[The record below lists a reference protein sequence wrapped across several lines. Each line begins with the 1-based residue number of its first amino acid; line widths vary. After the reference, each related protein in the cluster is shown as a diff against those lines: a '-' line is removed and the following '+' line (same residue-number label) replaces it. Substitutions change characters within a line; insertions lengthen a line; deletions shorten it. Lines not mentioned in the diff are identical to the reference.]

1 MWAAKDVGKMSKRD
15 VTPHLGMSLAMF
27 QVLLALSD
35 GDKHGYAIL
44 KEIVRRTSGAVR
56 LSPGTLYGIIN
67 RLLNEGLVVESRRR
81 PDPSLDDERRR
92 YYHLTDFGNQVARAE
107 AERLQM
113 LVAQARAKRLLPGPE
128 IV

>member
-44 KEIVRRTSGAVR
+44 KEILRRTGGTVR

-67 RLLNEGLVVESRRR
+67 RLLQEGLVVESRQR

-92 YYHLTDFGNQVARAE
+92 YYHLTDFGQQVARAE
-107 AERLQM
+107 AERLES
-113 LVAQARAKRLLPGPE
+113 LVEQARAKRLLPGTE
-128 IV
+128 IA

>member
-1 MWAAKDVGKMSKRD
+1 MSKRD
-15 VTPHLGMSLAMF
+15 VTPHLGMSPAMF

-44 KEIVRRTSGAVR
+44 KEILRRTGGTVR

-67 RLLNEGLVVESRRR
+67 RLLQEGLVVESRQR

-92 YYHLTDFGNQVARAE
+92 YYHLTDFGQQVARAE
-107 AERLQM
+107 AERLES
-113 LVAQARAKRLLPGPE
+113 LVEQARAKRLLPGTE
-128 IV
+128 IA

>member
-1 MWAAKDVGKMSKRD
+1 MSKRD

-44 KEIVRRTSGAVR
+44 KEIVRRTGGAVR

-92 YYHLTDFGNQVARAE
+92 YYHLTDFGQQVARAE
-107 AERLQM
+107 AERLQT

-128 IV
+128 TV